1 MYRHSLFALAAA
13 LMTVGSFA
21 TTIAVVTVATGGHIQ
36 FA

>member
-21 TTIAVVTVATGGHIQ
+21 TTIAVATTVIDGPVRLA
-36 FA
+36 